1 MKKIY
6 DIVAKVGEYQGK
18 DGETKARWQTVGAVI
33 EGDKGPFMLLEKW
46 FNPAGVPDARGGSAV
61 MLSLFSPK
69 ERDGS
74 DGEYQA
80 SKKPPVNKPNQVSAP
95 TKPGKASNDDG
106 IPF

>member
-1 MKKIY
+1 VKKIY
-6 DIVAKVGEYQGK
+6 EIVAKVGEFQGK
-18 DGETKARWQTVGAVI
+18 DGEMRVKWQTVGAVI
-33 EGDKGPFMLLEKW
+33 EGDHGPFMLLEKW
-46 FNPAGVPDARGGSAV
+46 FTPAGGLDAKGSSAV

>member
-1 MKKIY
+1 MKKLY

-46 FNPAGVPDARGGSAV
+46 FSPAGVPDARGGSAV

-95 TKPGKASNDDG
+95 TKPGKASNDDE

>member
-1 MKKIY
+1 VKKLY

-18 DGETKARWQTVGAVI
+18 DGEMKAKWQSVGAVL

-46 FNPAGVPDARGGSAV
+46 FNPAGVPDAKGGSAI

-69 ERDGS
+69 ERDGG

-80 SKKPPVNKPNQVSAP
+80 SKKPPMNNPYQAAAP
-95 TKPGKASNDDG
+95 GKPGKADNGDG